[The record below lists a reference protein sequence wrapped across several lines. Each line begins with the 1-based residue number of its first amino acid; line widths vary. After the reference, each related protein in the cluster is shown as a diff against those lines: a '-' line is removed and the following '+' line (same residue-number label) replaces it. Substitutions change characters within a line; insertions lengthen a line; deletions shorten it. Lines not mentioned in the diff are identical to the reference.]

1 MRQFSTPFVRA
12 LLTVSFCV
20 LPSVA
25 LAQSSAAI
33 APALPSAQPSPV
45 PSPSP
50 QSDAKP
56 TSPKP
61 APSTVSD
68 PQRLKLPSQQ
78 PTQRRIPAA
87 LAPYLDPGFHPD
99 LQFEPK
105 LQPANADTQALRL
118 EIRLSRRQVTLYRGD
133 TPVKS
138 YPIAVGRPG
147 WETPTGSY
155 EVKQMI
161 KNPTWV
167 HPLRKGVVIPGGDP
181 ENPLGR
187 YWIGF
192 WTDGKNWIGFHGT
205 PTPRSIGRAASH
217 GCVRM
222 YNKDVEELFKQVT
235 MGTVVTVVK

>member
-1 MRQFSTPFVRA
+1 MPQPSVRFVRA
-12 LLTVSFCV
+12 LLTIGFLAVS
-20 LPSVA
+20 SVA
-25 LAQSSAAI
+25 LARSPSI
-33 APALPSAQPSPV
+33 ASTSPSA
-45 PSPSP
+45 PSP
-50 QSDAKP
+50 QLPAGQSDATTP
-56 TSPKP
+56 PKP
-61 APSTVSD
+61 GQPASSD
-68 PQRLKLPSQQ
+68 AERLKQ
-78 PTQRRIPAA
+78 PNQPPTPLRIPSA

-105 LQPANADTQALRL
+105 PTPAEVDPQALRL

-133 TPVKS
+133 ALVKS

-147 WETPTGSY
+147 WETPVGTY

-167 HPLRKGVVIPGGDP
+167 HPLQKGVVIPGGDP

-205 PTPRSIGRAASH
+205 PTPRSVGRAASH

-222 YNKDVEELFKQVT
+222 YNKDVEALFKQVT
-235 MGTVVTVVK
+235 LGTVVTVVK

>member
-1 MRQFSTPFVRA
+1 MPKLSARFARV
-12 LLTVSFCV
+12 LLTVSFLTV
-20 LPSVA
+20 PSVSR
-25 LAQSSAAI
+25 AQQLTAI
-33 APALPSAQPSPV
+33 AATSSPAQNG
-45 PSPSP
+45 
-50 QSDAKP
+50 
-56 TSPKP
+56 
-61 APSTVSD
+61 APST
-68 PQRLKLPSQQ
+68 PLKPEL
-78 PTQRRIPAA
+78 PTQRSHLKIPAA

-99 LQFEPK
+99 LQFDPGAT
-105 LQPANADTQALRL
+105 PAEADPNALRL

-133 TPVKS
+133 APLKS

-147 WETPTGSY
+147 WETPVGSY

-167 HPLRKGVVIPGGDP
+167 HPLQKGVVIPGGDP

-205 PTPRSIGRAASH
+205 PTPRSVGRAASH

-222 YNKDVEELFKQVT
+222 YNKDVEELFKQVAI
-235 MGTVVTVVK
+235 GTVVTVVK